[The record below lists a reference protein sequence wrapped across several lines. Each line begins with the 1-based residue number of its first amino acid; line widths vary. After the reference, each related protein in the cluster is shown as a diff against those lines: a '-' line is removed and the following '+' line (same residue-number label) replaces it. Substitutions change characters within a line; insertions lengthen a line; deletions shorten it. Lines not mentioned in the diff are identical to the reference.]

1 MFSKRLLA
9 LARSSNLALTLTIV
23 LGFLGGLLTILQETG
38 FPARRVAWL
47 ARQLRPKWR
56 FQAWQTCQV
65 WEMVNEQAP
74 GIPVGASAV

>member
-38 FPARRVAWL
+38 FPCPPGRMAGEAIAPEMALSGVANL
-47 ARQLRPKWR
+47 SGLGDG
-56 FQAWQTCQV
+56 
-65 WEMVNEQAP
+65 E
-74 GIPVGASAV
+74 